1 MRITAIV
8 GQNRNN
14 TANKQIKLNRQNT
27 NLSNSPSFKAVKGLG
42 DNGENLLKLIRDFI
56 AKTGTEKNYLNAR
69 YAELEAAYSEAI
81 KSGLEQNKLAVIEKL
96 KELKMQ
102 VLDLYCNVRT
112 EGSTLLNQ
120 LLDIELKVPI
130 KVEPVKGFG
139 FGKIAGYDD
148 IKNILN
154 REFISRIKQEKEGK
168 NVTIPG
174 VFAFFGPRGSGKTT
188 STLAI
193 AEETGCIVEKID
205 AKPFDLPETVFAKFK
220 RLFEKSRDNFA
231 KDGRRIIF
239 MDEFTKFNKG
249 EDSKKQFAELLKDC
263 SDRYKC
269 TFFGATNHISQAGED
284 FMNLKPVLVAFEP
297 ASKYNAIQILKH
309 YLQDSANNNI
319 NYSEIVDK
327 ILELCKLN
335 KGGISNSRLIEIAKQ
350 AKKTTLNVDT
360 GDVIKVAS
368 QYIGEKTIIPPQE
381 MKRFADDYEKFMK

>member
-1 MRITAIV
+1 
-8 GQNRNN
+8 
-14 TANKQIKLNRQNT
+14 
-27 NLSNSPSFKAVKGLG
+27 
-42 DNGENLLKLIRDFI
+42 
-56 AKTGTEKNYLNAR
+56 
-69 YAELEAAYSEAI
+69 
-81 KSGLEQNKLAVIEKL
+81 
-96 KELKMQ
+96 
-102 VLDLYCNVRT
+102 
-112 EGSTLLNQ
+112 
-120 LLDIELKVPI
+120 
-130 KVEPVKGFG
+130 
-139 FGKIAGYDD
+139 
-148 IKNILN
+148 
-154 REFISRIKQEKEGK
+154 
-168 NVTIPG
+168 
-174 VFAFFGPRGSGKTT
+174 
-188 STLAI
+188 
-193 AEETGCIVEKID
+193 
-205 AKPFDLPETVFAKFK
+205 
-220 RLFEKSRDNFA
+220 
-231 KDGRRIIF
+231 